1 MAETSLECINR
12 NLIGSLNVVTLC
24 IEYSSRVQMCQA
36 DSGVRRG
43 WRLAIWVD
51 CARLRWNPR

>member
-36 DSGVRRG
+36 DSACGVVGVSPFG
-43 WRLAIWVD
+43 WIVLD
-51 CARLRWNPR
+51 